1 MFTRLRARPGFA
13 EPEPAA
19 EPIHG
24 WHPSALLSTVSS
36 LFKNLLVYTATFIF
50 IVAALKAQAKPD
62 GRTTINFEYRV
73 F

>member
-1 MFTRLRARPGFA
+1 MFTPLRALSVFA
-13 EPEPAA
+13 QPQSSVEPV
-19 EPIHG
+19 HG
-24 WHPSALLSTVSS
+24 SQPSYLLNTCLSI
-36 LFKNLLVYTATFIF
+36 FKNTLVYTATFIF